1 MKKETFALIGSF
13 LIALLLSQC
22 SVSVPA
28 VQPMSTAT
36 HVPTASH
43 PTFVS
48 LTFDDGDADN
58 FAVGIALTEHGLRG
72 TFYIPS
78 GLVGT
83 EGYMSWE
90 QLKTLQAGGH
100 EIGGHTLNHQKLE
113 GLDTEALRHQI
124 CDDRQ
129 NLMDHGF
136 TPISFAYPFGNYDVY
151 VKQMVKDCSYADAR
165 TILGGTETT
174 PAADPYALRALP
186 YIVSDT
192 NFDKLRRYVSNSFK
206 GGDDWV
212 ILIFHHVCD
221 SCDFFSVKP
230 DVMNQFIPWL
240 VQQQDLDHIRVMT
253 VGEVISRYPPK

>member
-1 MKKETFALIGSF
+1 MKSKILSIVGSF

-28 VQPMSTAT
+28 VQPTSTAT
-36 HVPTASH
+36 HLPVESH
-43 PTFVS
+43 PTIVS
-48 LTFDDGDADN
+48 LTFDDGNADN
-58 FAVGIALTEHGLRG
+58 FGIAALFTEYGLHG

-78 GLVGT
+78 GLVGSGGHMT
-83 EGYMSWE
+83 WE
-90 QLKTLQAGGH
+90 QLTTLQADGN

-129 NLMDHGF
+129 NLIAHGF
-136 TPISFAYPFGNYDVY
+136 NPVSFAYPFGTYDIHVQ
-151 VKQMVKDCSYADAR
+151 QMVRDCSYLDAR
-165 TILGGTETT
+165 SVVGGTETT
-174 PAADPYALRALP
+174 PPSDPYALRALP

-192 NFDKLRRYVSNSFK
+192 TFDKLRKYVSNSFK

-230 DVMNQFIPWL
+230 DVMNEFIPWL
-240 VQQQDLDHIRVMT
+240 AQQQDLEHVRVMT
-253 VGEVISRYPPK
+253 VGEVISHYVKK

>member
-1 MKKETFALIGSF
+1 VKRETFAIIGSF
-13 LIALLLSQC
+13 LVALLLSQC

-28 VQPMSTAT
+28 AQPTGTAT
-36 HVPTASH
+36 HAPVASH
-43 PTFVS
+43 PTIVS

-58 FAVGIALTEHGLRG
+58 FPVAALLTEHGLHG

-78 GLVGT
+78 GLVGSA
-83 EGYMSWE
+83 GYMTWE
-90 QLKTLQAGGH
+90 QLNTLQADGH

-113 GLDTEALRHQI
+113 GLDSETLRYQI

-129 NLMDHGF
+129 NLIDHGF
-136 TPISFAYPFGNYDVY
+136 TPVSFAYPFGNYDVH
-151 VKQMVKDCSYADAR
+151 VKQMAQDCGYADAR
-165 TILGGTETT
+165 TILGGAETT

-192 NFDKLRRYVSNSFK
+192 KFDKLRRYVSNSFK
-206 GGDDWV
+206 GGDEWI

-230 DVMNQFIPWL
+230 EVMNQFVPWL
-240 VQQQDLDHIRVMT
+240 VQQQGLGHIQVMT
-253 VGEVISRYPPK
+253 VGEVISRYSKK